1 MKRFGFLIG
10 ILLTVLVY
18 QASAQMSVDEFG
30 KNRLQFKNFD
40 WRYLSSEN
48 FDIYFYDGGNEIAK
62 QAAQYLEDEFERITD
77 LLGYSPYTKTRIF
90 LYNSISDL
98 QQSNVGVNKSN
109 FSVGGETDFVK
120 PQVEIAY
127 PGLMSDFKEELVF
140 KISQMLINDMMFG
153 GSLGDM
159 FQSSYLLTLPEW
171 YIDGAARYIAYGWDV
186 ELDDYMRDHFINGK
200 PKKLNKY
207 LGEDARMIGQSVWNF
222 IAERYGRTNIANILN
237 LTRIIRKEDKS
248 ISNTLGISFQNFIEE
263 WLTFYMDISNYVLT
277 SYSAPERDQIEIKNR
292 RNYRY
297 HKLKI
302 SPDGRFLAY
311 SRNYRGKYKVILKDL
326 QSRKSIDIMSGGYKV
341 INQQIEYELPIMSWI
356 DNENIAV
363 ITKKYGKNFLWFF
376 NVNSRRRQK
385 KELTRL
391 SNIKDFD
398 VSESGN
404 LAVMSADLNGQSDI
418 FLISLRRNSIK
429 RVTKDIYD
437 DINPKF
443 IPGSSSIIF
452 SSNRPSDSLKVEKKI
467 NIEELS
473 DVYNLFVYSIDT
485 TRNILFRVTNTLSR
499 NINPT
504 PISDSEFY
512 YISNQQGIDNLYKFN
527 INRKIY
533 TQISNFRSSILDYDL
548 GPNKSGLAFTMLDD
562 GITSIYYSPDFDL
575 NKNTFTPQTRRQEVI
590 NAKYVAEKIQSR
602 RIILKDS
609 LTRAKIAEQQKL
621 ILPGQTDQKEE
632 ILPDKVEPIDSDMF
646 GAIDTDNFMFESE
659 SQPAEVQ
666 TEEDMVAGDS
676 VLTEIPAEEDTVAG
690 DSVLTEIPAEEDTV
704 AGDSVLAEIPA
715 EEDTVAGDGVLTEI
729 PADIDTA
736 AVESTIAAEEVDALE
751 EEESLAD
758 IIEKQYADP
767 TETQLDNPLQ
777 RQYTEPV
784 ISSGEFIDTDNYV
797 FDKENVQGTQK
808 QESFLSKYRKFKKEN
823 EILGPYDYQ
832 TQFSAQ
838 NLVTSFV
845 IDPLLGFGIQLE
857 MAMNDMLE
865 DHKFIGGI
873 LATTNLRSGKLFGE
887 YQYLK
892 HTIDFNVRYDRKSL
906 YRGTEAGSQKYALNQ
921 FELGAALPLNNTSR
935 ISIKPFY
942 AMTTYNDLNSLTLT
956 NPAPSTETS
965 NMVHYLGFKAEYTF
979 DNSVA
984 TGLNMISGLK
994 GKVGYMLYQSIDEP
1008 DKSFRNFY
1016 IDFRNYQKIHKEF
1029 VFATRLYYGRFMG
1042 PNPQSYLL
1050 GGLDNWLFNATNVT
1064 GPNDPLVNLPLV
1076 DNSNQLFLQYIMPL
1090 RGFDYNT
1097 FNGTNAM
1104 LVNFELR
1111 FPIIKYFSSKP
1122 ISSSFLRNLLFVG
1135 FYDIGSS
1142 WTGKSPFATEN
1153 SVNTQIINQEG
1164 SPFQARIQNFK
1175 NPWLSSYGFGLR
1187 TVLLGYY
1194 MKFDLAYP
1202 IEDYTIGK
1210 PRFLVSLGYDF

>member
-1 MKRFGFLIG
+1 VIEKMKRFGYLIG

-30 KNRLQFKNFD
+30 KNRLQFKTFD

-48 FDIYFYDGGNEIAK
+48 FDIYFYDGGNIIAK

-90 LYNSISDL
+90 LYNSVSDL
-98 QQSNVGVNKSN
+98 QQSNVGVNRSN

-127 PGLMSDFKEELVF
+127 PGLMSDFKQELVF

-186 ELDDYMRDHFINGK
+186 KLDDYMRDHFINGK

-263 WLTFYMDISNYVLT
+263 WLTFYMDVSNYVLT
-277 SYSAPERDQIEIKNR
+277 SYASPERNKIEVKNR

-302 SPDGRFLAY
+302 SPDGRYLAY

-326 QSRKSIDIMSGGYKV
+326 QSRKSIDIMTGGYKV

-429 RVTKDIYD
+429 RITKDIYD

-452 SSNRPSDSLKVEKKI
+452 SSNRPSDTLKVERDI
-467 NIEELS
+467 NIEDLE
-473 DVYNLFVYSIDT
+473 DVYNLFLYSIDT
-485 TRNILFRVTNTLSR
+485 TRNLLFRVTNTLSR
-499 NINPT
+499 NYNPT
-504 PISDSEFY
+504 PISDTEFY

-533 TQISNFRSSILDYDL
+533 TQVSKFRSSILDYDL
-548 GPNKSGLAFTMLDD
+548 GPNKSGLAYTMLDN
-562 GITSIYYSPDFDL
+562 GITSIYYDPDFDL

-590 NAKYVAEKIQSR
+590 NAKYVAEKIQNR
-602 RIILKDS
+602 RIMLKDS

-621 ILPGQTDQKEE
+621 ILPDRSSGEKEE
-632 ILPDKVEPIDSDMF
+632 ILPDKVEPLDADGSGI
-646 GAIDTDNFMFESE
+646 IDTDNFMFESE
-659 SQPAEVQ
+659 STTPETQIESDSLIAEGELTNVDSLAD
-666 TEEDMVAGDS
+666 ESIEAGVSTLSDES
-676 VLTEIPAEEDTVAG
+676 TDTLG
-690 DSVLTEIPAEEDTV
+690 DTLALEST
-704 AGDSVLAEIPA
+704 SAEIQS
-715 EEDTVAGDGVLTEI
+715 EEESI
-729 PADIDTA
+729 PVDSTSIDEL
-736 AVESTIAAEEVDALE
+736 ESMG

-767 TETQLDNPLQ
+767 TVTADPSQKQPDRPA
-777 RQYTEPV
+777 V
-784 ISSGEFIDTDNYV
+784 SSGEFIDTDNYV
-797 FDKENVQGTQK
+797 FDKGSVQETQK
-808 QESFLSKYRKFKKEN
+808 QESFLSKYRKFKKES

-892 HTIDFNVRYDRKSL
+892 HTLDFNVRYDRKSL
-906 YRGTEAGSQKYALNQ
+906 YRGTESGSQKYALNQ

-935 ISIKPFY
+935 IALKPFY
-942 AMTTYNDLNSLTLT
+942 AMTTYNDLDGLTLT
-956 NPAPSTETS
+956 NPTPSTETS

-979 DNSVA
+979 DNSIA
-984 TGLNMISGLK
+984 TGLNLISGLK
-994 GKVGYMLYQSIDEP
+994 GKVGYMLYQGINESE
-1008 DKSFRNFY
+1008 KSFRNFY

-1042 PNPQSYLL
+1042 PNQQSYLL
-1050 GGLDNWLFNATNVT
+1050 GGVDNWLFNETNVT

-1090 RGFDYNT
+1090 RGFNYNT

-1135 FYDIGSS
+1135 FYDIGSA

-1153 SVNTQIINQEG
+1153 SVNTQVIANEG

>member
-1 MKRFGFLIG
+1 MKRFG
-10 ILLTVLVY
+10 ILLGLLFTVLVH
-18 QASAQMSVDEFG
+18 QSSAQMSVDEFG
-30 KNRLQFKNFD
+30 KNRLQFKNFE

-90 LYNSISDL
+90 LYNSVTDL
-98 QQSNVGVNKSN
+98 QQSNIGANKTN

-127 PGLMSDFKEELVF
+127 PGLMSDFRGELVY

-171 YIDGAARYIAYGWDV
+171 YINGAASYIAYGWNV

-248 ISNTLGISFQNFIEE
+248 ISNTLGVSFQNFIEE

-277 SYSAPERDQIEIKNR
+277 SYSPPERDKIEIKNR
-292 RNYRY
+292 RNYKF

-302 SPDGRFLAY
+302 SPDGRYLAY
-311 SRNYRGKYKVILKDL
+311 SRNYRGKYKVILDDL
-326 QSRKSIDIMSGGYKV
+326 QSRRSIDIMTGGYKV
-341 INQQIEYELPIMSWI
+341 INQQIEYEMPIMSWI
-356 DNENIAV
+356 DNENLAI

-429 RVTKDIYD
+429 RITKDIYD

-443 IPGSSSIIF
+443 IPGSSAIIF
-452 SSNRPSDSLKVEKKI
+452 SSNRPSDSLNVEKKI

-485 TRNILFRVTNTLSR
+485 TRNLLFRVTNTLSR
-499 NINPT
+499 NVNPI
-504 PISDSEFY
+504 PISDTEFY

-533 TQISNFRSSILDYDL
+533 TQVSNFRSSILDYDL
-548 GPNKSGLAFTMLDD
+548 GPNKSGMAFTMLDN
-562 GITSIYYSPDFDL
+562 GVTSIYYYPNFDL
-575 NKNTFTPQTRRQEVI
+575 NQNTFTPQTRRQEVI
-590 NAKYVAEKIQSR
+590 NAKFVAEKIQNR
-602 RIILKDS
+602 RVMLKDS

-621 ILPGQTDQKEE
+621 IFPDANTNEEE
-632 ILPDKVEPIDSDMF
+632 ILPDKVEVIDSDMLDL
-646 GAIDTDNFMFESE
+646 IDTDNFTFESE
-659 SQPAEVQ
+659 STNPKTQ
-666 TEEDMVAGDS
+666 VA
-676 VLTEIPAEEDTVAG
+676 EDTLVEESAP
-690 DSVLTEIPAEEDTV
+690 EI
-704 AGDSVLAEIPA
+704 LAEIDTVDDKSITTETLAESDTIA
-715 EEDTVAGDGVLTEI
+715 EESILPEMQAQKDSTAEESTVAQAV
-729 PADIDTA
+729 DTS
-736 AVESTIAAEEVDALE
+736 EDEQSLE
-751 EEESLAD
+751 D

-767 TETQLDNPLQ
+767 TETQLDDPLQ
-777 RQYTEPV
+777 KRFDEPV

-797 FDKENVQGTQK
+797 FDKENVQETQK

-823 EILGPYDYQ
+823 EILGPYDYK

-857 MAMNDMLE
+857 MSMNDMLE
-865 DHKFIGGI
+865 DHKFLGGI
-873 LATTNLRSGKLFGE
+873 LATTNLRSGKIFGE

-921 FELGAALPLNNTSR
+921 FEIGAALPFNNTSR
-935 ISIKPFY
+935 IAIKPFY
-942 AMTTYNDLNSLTLT
+942 AMTTYNDLNGLTLT
-956 NPAPSTETS
+956 NPTPNTETS
-965 NMVHYLGFKAEYTF
+965 NMVHYLGFKAEYVF
-979 DNSVA
+979 DNTVV
-984 TGLNMISGLK
+984 TGLNMTSGLK
-994 GKVGYMLYQSIDEP
+994 GKIGYSMYQSVDESE
-1008 DKSFRNFY
+1008 KSFSNFY

-1042 PNPQSYLL
+1042 SNQQSYLL
-1050 GGLDNWLFNATNVT
+1050 GGLDNWLFNSTNVT
-1064 GPNDPLVNLPLV
+1064 GPDDPLVNLPLV
-1076 DNSNQLFLQYIMPL
+1076 DNSDQLFLQFVMPL
-1090 RGFDYNT
+1090 RGFNYNT

-1104 LVNFELR
+1104 VVNFELR

-1135 FYDIGSS
+1135 FYDIGSA

-1153 SVNTQIINQEG
+1153 SVNTQFINNEG
-1164 SPFQARIQNFK
+1164 SPFQARIQNFN

>member
-1 MKRFGFLIG
+1 MKRFG
-10 ILLTVLVY
+10 ILLGLLFTVLVH
-18 QASAQMSVDEFG
+18 QSSAQMSVDEFG
-30 KNRLQFKNFD
+30 KNRLQFKNFE

-90 LYNSISDL
+90 LYNSVTDL
-98 QQSNVGVNKSN
+98 QQSNIGANKTN

-127 PGLMSDFKEELVF
+127 PGLMSDFRGELVY

-171 YIDGAARYIAYGWDV
+171 YIDGAASYIAYGWNV

-248 ISNTLGISFQNFIEE
+248 ISNTLGVSFQNFIEE

-277 SYSAPERDQIEIKNR
+277 SYSPPERDKIEIKNR
-292 RNYRY
+292 RNYKF

-302 SPDGRFLAY
+302 SPDGRYLAY
-311 SRNYRGKYKVILKDL
+311 SRNYRGKYKVILDDL
-326 QSRKSIDIMSGGYKV
+326 QSRRSIDIMTGGYKV
-341 INQQIEYELPIMSWI
+341 INQQIEYEMPIMSWI
-356 DNENIAV
+356 DNENLAI

-429 RVTKDIYD
+429 RITKDIYD

-443 IPGSSSIIF
+443 IPGSSAIIF
-452 SSNRPSDSLKVEKKI
+452 SSNRPSDSLNVEKKI

-485 TRNILFRVTNTLSR
+485 TRNLLFRVTNTLSR
-499 NINPT
+499 NVNPI
-504 PISDSEFY
+504 PISDTEFY

-533 TQISNFRSSILDYDL
+533 TQVSNFRSSILDYDL
-548 GPNKSGLAFTMLDD
+548 GPNKSGMAFTMLDN
-562 GITSIYYSPDFDL
+562 GITSIYYYPNFDL
-575 NKNTFTPQTRRQEVI
+575 NQNTFTPQTRRQEVI
-590 NAKYVAEKIQSR
+590 NAKFVAEKIQNR
-602 RIILKDS
+602 RVMLKDS

-621 ILPGQTDQKEE
+621 IFPDANTNEEE
-632 ILPDKVEPIDSDMF
+632 ILPDKVEVIDSDMLDL
-646 GAIDTDNFMFESE
+646 IDTDNFTFESE
-659 SQPAEVQ
+659 STPPKTQ
-666 TEEDMVAGDS
+666 VA
-676 VLTEIPAEEDTVAG
+676 EDTLVEESAP
-690 DSVLTEIPAEEDTV
+690 EI
-704 AGDSVLAEIPA
+704 LAEIDTVDDKSITTETLAESDTIA
-715 EEDTVAGDGVLTEI
+715 EESILPQMQAQEDSTAEESTVAQAV
-729 PADIDTA
+729 DTS
-736 AVESTIAAEEVDALE
+736 EDEQSLE
-751 EEESLAD
+751 D

-767 TETQLDNPLQ
+767 TETQLDDPLQ
-777 RQYTEPV
+777 KRFDEPV

-797 FDKENVQGTQK
+797 FDKENVQETQK

-823 EILGPYDYQ
+823 EILGPYDYK

-857 MAMNDMLE
+857 MSMNDMLE
-865 DHKFIGGI
+865 DHKFLGGI
-873 LATTNLRSGKLFGE
+873 LATTNLRSGKIFGE

-921 FELGAALPLNNTSR
+921 FEIGAALPFNNTSR
-935 ISIKPFY
+935 IAIKPFY
-942 AMTTYNDLNSLTLT
+942 AMTTYNDLNGLTLT
-956 NPAPSTETS
+956 NPTPNTETS
-965 NMVHYLGFKAEYTF
+965 NMVHYLGFKAEYVF
-979 DNSVA
+979 DNTVV
-984 TGLNMISGLK
+984 TGLNMTSGLK
-994 GKVGYMLYQSIDEP
+994 GKIGYSMYQSVDESE
-1008 DKSFRNFY
+1008 KSFSNFY

-1042 PNPQSYLL
+1042 SNQQSYLL
-1050 GGLDNWLFNATNVT
+1050 GGLDNWLFNSTNVT
-1064 GPNDPLVNLPLV
+1064 GPDDPLVNLPLV
-1076 DNSNQLFLQYIMPL
+1076 DNSDQLFLQFVMPL
-1090 RGFDYNT
+1090 RGFNYNT

-1104 LVNFELR
+1104 VVNFELR

-1135 FYDIGSS
+1135 FYDIGSA

-1153 SVNTQIINQEG
+1153 SVNTQFINSEG
-1164 SPFQARIQNFK
+1164 SPFQARIQNFN

>member
-1 MKRFGFLIG
+1 MKRFG
-10 ILLTVLVY
+10 ILLGLLFTVLVH
-18 QASAQMSVDEFG
+18 QSSAQMSVDEFG
-30 KNRLQFKNFD
+30 KNRLQFKNFE

-90 LYNSISDL
+90 LYNSVTDL
-98 QQSNVGVNKSN
+98 QQSNIGANKTN

-127 PGLMSDFKEELVF
+127 PGLMSDFRGELVY

-171 YIDGAARYIAYGWDV
+171 YINGAASYIAYGWNV

-248 ISNTLGISFQNFIEE
+248 ISNTLGVSFQNFIEE

-277 SYSAPERDQIEIKNR
+277 SYSPPERDKIEIKNR
-292 RNYRY
+292 RNYKF

-302 SPDGRFLAY
+302 SPDGRYLAY
-311 SRNYRGKYKVILKDL
+311 SRNYRGKYKVILDDL
-326 QSRKSIDIMSGGYKV
+326 QSRRSIDIMTGGYKV
-341 INQQIEYELPIMSWI
+341 INQQIEYEMPIMSWI
-356 DNENIAV
+356 DNENLAI

-429 RVTKDIYD
+429 RITKDIYD

-443 IPGSSSIIF
+443 IPGSSAIIF
-452 SSNRPSDSLKVEKKI
+452 SSNRPSDSLNVEKKI

-485 TRNILFRVTNTLSR
+485 TRNLLFRVTNTLSR
-499 NINPT
+499 NVNPI
-504 PISDSEFY
+504 PISDTEFY

-533 TQISNFRSSILDYDL
+533 TQVSNFRSSILDYDL
-548 GPNKSGLAFTMLDD
+548 GPNKSGMAFTMLDN
-562 GITSIYYSPDFDL
+562 GITSIYYYPNFDL
-575 NKNTFTPQTRRQEVI
+575 NQNTFTPQTRRQEVI
-590 NAKYVAEKIQSR
+590 NAKFVAEKIQNR
-602 RIILKDS
+602 RVMLKDS

-621 ILPGQTDQKEE
+621 IFPDANTNEEE
-632 ILPDKVEPIDSDMF
+632 ILPDKVEVIDSDMLDL
-646 GAIDTDNFMFESE
+646 IDTDNFTFESE
-659 SQPAEVQ
+659 STPPETQ
-666 TEEDMVAGDS
+666 VA
-676 VLTEIPAEEDTVAG
+676 EDTLVEESAP
-690 DSVLTEIPAEEDTV
+690 EI
-704 AGDSVLAEIPA
+704 LAEIDTVDDKSITTETLAESDTIA
-715 EEDTVAGDGVLTEI
+715 EESILPEMQAQKDSTAEESTVAQAV
-729 PADIDTA
+729 DTS
-736 AVESTIAAEEVDALE
+736 EDEQSLE
-751 EEESLAD
+751 D

-767 TETQLDNPLQ
+767 TETQLDDPLQ
-777 RQYTEPV
+777 KRFDEPV

-797 FDKENVQGTQK
+797 FDKENVQETQK

-823 EILGPYDYQ
+823 EILGPYDYK

-857 MAMNDMLE
+857 MSMNDMLE
-865 DHKFIGGI
+865 DHKFLGGI
-873 LATTNLRSGKLFGE
+873 LATTNLRSGKIFGE

-921 FELGAALPLNNTSR
+921 FEIGAALPFNNTSR
-935 ISIKPFY
+935 IAIKPFY
-942 AMTTYNDLNSLTLT
+942 AMTTYNDLNGLTLT
-956 NPAPSTETS
+956 NPTPNTETS
-965 NMVHYLGFKAEYTF
+965 NMVHYLGFKAEYVF
-979 DNSVA
+979 DNTVV
-984 TGLNMISGLK
+984 TGLNMTSGLK
-994 GKVGYMLYQSIDEP
+994 GKIGYSMYQSVDESE
-1008 DKSFRNFY
+1008 KSFSNFY

-1042 PNPQSYLL
+1042 SNQQSYLL
-1050 GGLDNWLFNATNVT
+1050 GGLDNWLFNSTNVT
-1064 GPNDPLVNLPLV
+1064 GPDDPLVNLPLV
-1076 DNSNQLFLQYIMPL
+1076 DNSDQLFLQFVMPL
-1090 RGFDYNT
+1090 RGFNYNT

-1104 LVNFELR
+1104 VVNFELR

-1135 FYDIGSS
+1135 FYDIGSA

-1153 SVNTQIINQEG
+1153 SVNTQFINNEG
-1164 SPFQARIQNFK
+1164 SPFQARIQNFN

>member
-1 MKRFGFLIG
+1 MKRFG
-10 ILLTVLVY
+10 ILLVLFLTILVH

-90 LYNSISDL
+90 LYNSVTDL
-98 QQSNVGVNKSN
+98 QQSNVGANNTN

-127 PGLMSDFKEELVF
+127 PGLMSDFKEELVY

-171 YIDGAARYIAYGWDV
+171 YIDGAASYIAYGWNV

-263 WLTFYMDISNYVLT
+263 WLTFYMDVSNYVLT
-277 SYSAPERDQIEIKNR
+277 SYMPPEKDKIEIKNR
-292 RNYRY
+292 RNYKY

-302 SPDGRFLAY
+302 SPDGHYLAY
-311 SRNYRGKYKVILKDL
+311 SRNYRGKYKVILDDL
-326 QSRKSIDIMSGGYKV
+326 QSRRSIDIMTGGYKV
-341 INQQIEYELPIMSWI
+341 INQQIEYEMPIMSWI
-356 DNENIAV
+356 DNENLAI

-429 RVTKDIYD
+429 RITKDIYD

-452 SSNRPSDSLKVEKKI
+452 SSNRPSDSLKVDNKM

-485 TRNILFRVTNTLSR
+485 TRNLLFRVTNTLSR
-499 NINPT
+499 NVNPI

-533 TQISNFRSSILDYDL
+533 TQVSNFRSSILDYDL
-548 GPNKSGLAFTMLDD
+548 APNKSGLAFSMLDN
-562 GITSIYYSPDFDL
+562 GITSIYYYPNFDL
-575 NKNTFTPQTRRQEVI
+575 NQNTFTPQTRRQEVI
-590 NAKYVAEKIQSR
+590 NAKFVAEKIQSR
-602 RIILKDS
+602 RVMLKDS

-621 ILPGQTDQKEE
+621 IFPDANIDEEKE
-632 ILPDKVEPIDSDMF
+632 ILPDKVEVIDSDMLEL
-646 GAIDTDNFMFESE
+646 IDTDNFTFESE
-659 SQPAEVQ
+659 STPPETQ
-666 TEEDMVAGDS
+666 VA
-676 VLTEIPAEEDTVAG
+676 EDTLVEE
-690 DSVLTEIPAEEDTV
+690 STPEI
-704 AGDSVLAEIPA
+704 LAEIDTVDDESMPTETLAESDTIA
-715 EEDTVAGDGVLTEI
+715 EESILPEIQAQEDSTAEESTVAQAVDTTE
-729 PADIDTA
+729 D
-736 AVESTIAAEEVDALE
+736 EQSLE
-751 EEESLAD
+751 D
-758 IIEKQYADP
+758 IIEQQYADP
-767 TETQLDNPLQ
+767 AETQLDDPLQ
-777 RQYTEPV
+777 KRYDEPV

-797 FDKENVQGTQK
+797 FDKENVQETQK

-823 EILGPYDYQ
+823 EILGPYDYK

-857 MAMNDMLE
+857 MSMNDMLE
-865 DHKFIGGI
+865 DHKFLGGI

-921 FELGAALPLNNTSR
+921 FELGAALPFNNTSR
-935 ISIKPFY
+935 IAIKPFY
-942 AMTTYNDLNSLTLT
+942 AMTTYNDLNGLTLT
-956 NPAPSTETS
+956 NPTPNTETS
-965 NMVHYLGFKAEYTF
+965 NMVHYLGFKAEYVF
-979 DNSVA
+979 DNTVV
-984 TGLNMISGLK
+984 TGLNMTSGLK
-994 GKVGYMLYQSIDEP
+994 GKIGYSMYQSVDESE
-1008 DKSFRNFY
+1008 KSFSNFY

-1042 PNPQSYLL
+1042 PNQQSYLL
-1050 GGLDNWLFNATNVT
+1050 GGLDNWLFNSTNAT
-1064 GPNDPLVNLPLV
+1064 GPDDPLVNLPLV
-1076 DNSNQLFLQYIMPL
+1076 DNSDQLFLQYVMPL
-1090 RGFDYNT
+1090 RGFNYNT

-1104 LVNFELR
+1104 VVNFELR

-1135 FYDIGSS
+1135 FYDIGSA

-1153 SVNTQIINQEG
+1153 SVNTQYINNEG
-1164 SPFQARIQNFK
+1164 SPFQARIQNFN

>member
-1 MKRFGFLIG
+1 MKLYGFLIG
-10 ILLTVLVY
+10 VFLAFLVSGI
-18 QASAQMSVDEFG
+18 QAQISVDQFG
-30 KNRLQFKNFD
+30 KNRLQFKNFT

-48 FDIYFYDGGNEIAK
+48 FDIYFYDGGSDIAK
-62 QAAQYLEDEFERITD
+62 MASKYLEDEFERITD
-77 LLGYSPYTKTRIF
+77 ILGYAPYTKTRIF
-90 LYNSISDL
+90 LYNSVSDL
-98 QQSNVGVNKSN
+98 QQSNVGVNESN

-127 PGLMSDFKEELVF
+127 PGLMSEFKKELVF
-140 KISQMLINDMMFG
+140 RISQMLIYDMMFG
-153 GSLGDM
+153 GTLGDM

-171 YIDGAARYIAYGWDV
+171 YIDGAARYIAYGWNI

-207 LGEDARMIGQSVWNF
+207 IGEDARLIGQSVWNF

-263 WLTFYMDISNYVLT
+263 WLTFYMDVSNYVLN
-277 SYSAPERDQIEIKNR
+277 SYSPPRKEDIEIKNR
-292 RNYRY
+292 KNYDY

-302 SPDGRFLAY
+302 SPDGRYLAY
-311 SRNYRGKYKVILKDL
+311 SRNYRGKYQIKLKDL
-326 QSRKSIDIMSGGYKV
+326 QSSGKNIDIMSGGYKV
-341 INQQIEYELPIMSWI
+341 INQQIEYELPLISWI
-356 DNENIAV
+356 DNSNLAI
-363 ITKKYGKNFLWFF
+363 ITKKYGRNYLWFF

-391 SNIKDFD
+391 NNIKDFD

-429 RVTKDIYD
+429 RLTKDIYD

-443 IPGSSSIIF
+443 IPGSSSILF
-452 SSNRPSDSLKVEKKI
+452 SSNRTSDSLNLDKKNNLEDI
-467 NIEELS
+467 NDI
-473 DVYNLFVYSIDT
+473 YNLFIYSIDT
-485 TRNILFRVTNTLSR
+485 TRNLLHRVTNTLSR
-499 NINPT
+499 NTNPV
-504 PISDSEFY
+504 PISATEFY
-512 YISNQQGIDNLYKFN
+512 YISNQQGINNLYKFD

-533 TQISNFRSSILDYDL
+533 TQVSNFRSSLMDYDL
-548 GPNKSGLAFTMLDD
+548 GPNKSGLTFSMLDN
-562 GITSIYYSPDFDL
+562 GITSIYYYSDYDL
-575 NKNTFTPQTRRQEVI
+575 NVNTFTPQTRRQEII
-590 NAKYVAEKIQSR
+590 NAKYVAEKIQTR
-602 RIILKDS
+602 RITLKDS
-609 LTRAKIAEQQKL
+609 LNRAKIAEQQRR
-621 ILPGQTDQKEE
+621 ILSDRE
-632 ILPDKVEPIDSDMF
+632 IEQDEVLPDNIEI
-646 GAIDTDNFMFESE
+646 IDTDNFNFETGLIPEETE
-659 SQPAEVQ
+659 S
-666 TEEDMVAGDS
+666 TREE
-676 VLTEIPAEEDTVAG
+676 EIPEGISVEQPEE
-690 DSVLTEIPAEEDTV
+690 
-704 AGDSVLAEIPA
+704 
-715 EEDTVAGDGVLTEI
+715 
-729 PADIDTA
+729 
-736 AVESTIAAEEVDALE
+736 
-751 EEESLAD
+751 
-758 IIEKQYADP
+758 Q
-767 TETQLDNPLQ
+767 
-777 RQYTEPV
+777 V

-797 FDKENVQGTQK
+797 FDKEVVQEVQR
-808 QESFLSKYRKFKKEN
+808 QESFLSKYRKFRKES
-823 EILGPYDYQ
+823 EILGPFDYT

-857 MAMNDMLE
+857 MLMNDMLE
-865 DHKFIGGI
+865 DHRFLGGI

-892 HTIDFNVRYDRKSL
+892 YTVDFNVRYDRKSL
-906 YRGTEAGSQKYALNQ
+906 FRGTESGSQKYALNQ
-921 FELGAALPLNNTSR
+921 FEIGAALPLNNTSR

-942 AMTTYNDLNSLTLT
+942 ALSTYNDLDGLTLT
-956 NPAPSTETS
+956 NPAPNTETS
-965 NMVHYLGFKAEYTF
+965 NVVHYGGFKAEYTF
-979 DNSVA
+979 DNTVV
-984 TGLNMISGLK
+984 TGLNLISGLK
-994 GKVGYMLYQSIDEP
+994 GKLGFVMYQGLNEP
-1008 DKSFRNFY
+1008 DRSFRNFY
-1016 IDFRNYQKIHKEF
+1016 LDFRNYQKIHKEF
-1029 VFATRLYYGRFMG
+1029 VFATRLYYGRFTG

-1050 GGLDNWLFNATNVT
+1050 GGVDNWLFSETNVT
-1064 GPNDPLVNLPLV
+1064 GPNDPLINQPLI

-1104 LVNFELR
+1104 VANFELR

-1153 SVNTQIINQEG
+1153 SVNTQIIKREG

>member
-1 MKRFGFLIG
+1 
-10 ILLTVLVY
+10 
-18 QASAQMSVDEFG
+18 
-30 KNRLQFKNFD
+30 
-40 WRYLSSEN
+40 
-48 FDIYFYDGGNEIAK
+48 
-62 QAAQYLEDEFERITD
+62 
-77 LLGYSPYTKTRIF
+77 
-90 LYNSISDL
+90 
-98 QQSNVGVNKSN
+98 
-109 FSVGGETDFVK
+109 
-120 PQVEIAY
+120 
-127 PGLMSDFKEELVF
+127 MSDFRGELVY

-171 YIDGAARYIAYGWDV
+171 YINGAASYIAYGWNV

-248 ISNTLGISFQNFIEE
+248 ISNTLGVSFQNFIEE

-277 SYSAPERDQIEIKNR
+277 SYSPPERDKIEIKNR
-292 RNYRY
+292 RNYKF

-302 SPDGRFLAY
+302 SPDGRYLAY
-311 SRNYRGKYKVILKDL
+311 SRNYRGKYKVILDDL
-326 QSRKSIDIMSGGYKV
+326 QSKRSIDIMTGGYKV
-341 INQQIEYELPIMSWI
+341 INQQIEYEMPIMSWI
-356 DNENIAV
+356 DNENLAI

-429 RVTKDIYD
+429 RITKDIYD

-452 SSNRPSDSLKVEKKI
+452 SSNRPSDSLKVDNKM

-485 TRNILFRVTNTLSR
+485 TRNLLFRVTNTLSR
-499 NINPT
+499 NVNPI

-533 TQISNFRSSILDYDL
+533 TQVSNFRSSILDYDL
-548 GPNKSGLAFTMLDD
+548 APNKSGLAFSMLDN
-562 GITSIYYSPDFDL
+562 GITSIYYYPNFDL
-575 NKNTFTPQTRRQEVI
+575 NQNTFTPQTRRQEVI
-590 NAKYVAEKIQSR
+590 NAKFVAEKIQSR
-602 RIILKDS
+602 RVMLKDS

-621 ILPGQTDQKEE
+621 IFPDANIDEEKE
-632 ILPDKVEPIDSDMF
+632 ILPDKVEVIDSDMLEL
-646 GAIDTDNFMFESE
+646 IDTDNFTFESE
-659 SQPAEVQ
+659 STPPETQ
-666 TEEDMVAGDS
+666 VA
-676 VLTEIPAEEDTVAG
+676 EDTLVEE
-690 DSVLTEIPAEEDTV
+690 STPEI
-704 AGDSVLAEIPA
+704 LAEIDTVDDESMPTETLAESDTIA
-715 EEDTVAGDGVLTEI
+715 EESILPEIQAQEDSTAEESTVAQAVDTTE
-729 PADIDTA
+729 D
-736 AVESTIAAEEVDALE
+736 EQSLE
-751 EEESLAD
+751 D
-758 IIEKQYADP
+758 IIEQQYADP
-767 TETQLDNPLQ
+767 AETQLDDPLQ
-777 RQYTEPV
+777 KRYDEPV

-797 FDKENVQGTQK
+797 FDKENVQETQK

-823 EILGPYDYQ
+823 EILGPYDYK

-857 MAMNDMLE
+857 MSMNDMLE
-865 DHKFIGGI
+865 DHKFLGGI

-921 FELGAALPLNNTSR
+921 FELGAALPFNNTSR
-935 ISIKPFY
+935 IAIKPFY
-942 AMTTYNDLNSLTLT
+942 AMTTYNDLNGLTLT
-956 NPAPSTETS
+956 NPTPNTETS
-965 NMVHYLGFKAEYTF
+965 NMVHYLGFKAEYVF
-979 DNSVA
+979 DNTVV
-984 TGLNMISGLK
+984 TGLNMTSGLK
-994 GKVGYMLYQSIDEP
+994 GKIGYSMYQSVDESE
-1008 DKSFRNFY
+1008 KSFSNFY

-1042 PNPQSYLL
+1042 PNQQSYLL
-1050 GGLDNWLFNATNVT
+1050 GGLDNWLFNSTNAT
-1064 GPNDPLVNLPLV
+1064 GPDDPLVNLPLV
-1076 DNSNQLFLQYIMPL
+1076 DNSDQLFLQYVMPL
-1090 RGFDYNT
+1090 RGFNYNT

-1104 LVNFELR
+1104 VVNFELR

-1135 FYDIGSS
+1135 FYDIGSA

-1153 SVNTQIINQEG
+1153 SVNTQYINNEG
-1164 SPFQARIQNFK
+1164 SPFQARIQNFN

>member
-10 ILLTVLVY
+10 ILLTVLAY

-40 WRYLSSEN
+40 WRYLSTEN

-127 PGLMSDFKEELVF
+127 PGLMSDFKQELVF

-207 LGEDARMIGQSVWNF
+207 LGEDARMVGQSVWNF

-277 SYSAPERDQIEIKNR
+277 SYSSPERDQIEIKNR

-302 SPDGRFLAY
+302 SPDGRYLAY

-356 DNENIAV
+356 DNENIAI

-429 RVTKDIYD
+429 RITKDIYD

-452 SSNRPSDSLKVEKKI
+452 SSNRPSDTLKVEKKI

-473 DVYNLFVYSIDT
+473 DVYNLFVYSVDT
-485 TRNILFRVTNTLSR
+485 TRNLLFRVTNTLSR

-533 TQISNFRSSILDYDL
+533 TQVSNFRSSILDYDL
-548 GPNKSGLAFTMLDD
+548 GPNKSGLAFSMLDD
-562 GITSIYYSPDFDL
+562 GITSIYYYPDFDL

-602 RIILKDS
+602 RIMLKDS

-621 ILPGQTDQKEE
+621 ILPDPGGEKEE
-632 ILPDKVEPIDSDMF
+632 ILPDKVESIDAGMF
-646 GAIDTDNFMFESE
+646 GAIDTDNFIFKSE
-659 SQPAEVQ
+659 SQPTEVQ
-666 TEEDMVAGDS
+666 T
-676 VLTEIPAEEDTVAG
+676 EEDTVAG
-690 DSVLTEIPAEEDTV
+690 DSTPTEILAEEDTV
-704 AGDSVLAEIPA
+704 TGDSTPTEILAE
-715 EEDTVAGDGVLTEI
+715 E
-729 PADIDTA
+729 DTA
-736 AVESTIAAEEVDALE
+736 AVESTPTEILADEDTAAAESTIAEEVDASE
-751 EEESLAD
+751 GEESLAD
-758 IIEKQYADP
+758 IIEKRYAEP
-767 TETQLDNPLQ
+767 TETQLDDPLQ
-777 RQYTEPV
+777 TQYAEPV

-797 FDKENVQGTQK
+797 FDKENVQETQK

-906 YRGTEAGSQKYALNQ
+906 YRGTESGSQKYALNQ

-935 ISIKPFY
+935 IALKPFY
-942 AMTTYNDLNSLTLT
+942 AMTNYNDLNGLTLT
-956 NPAPSTETS
+956 NPAPNTETQ

-984 TGLNMISGLK
+984 TGLNMTSGLK

-1008 DKSFRNFY
+1008 EKSFRNFY

-1050 GGLDNWLFNATNVT
+1050 GGLDNWLFNQTNVT
-1064 GPNDPLVNLPLV
+1064 GPKDPLVNLPLV

-1111 FPIIKYFSSKP
+1111 FPIIKYFSAKP

-1153 SVNTQIINQEG
+1153 SVNTQIINPEG